1 MPTARRISKMRK
13 TLGRRQSDLTV
24 VCENIQDPHNVSAI
38 LRTCDAVGVQ
48 NVNLLYTD
56 QPFPELGKKS
66 SASAKKWISTQRF
79 SDPHELR
86 RHLSSLGMRIYATHL
101 GKKSESIYNIDWTL
115 PSAIILGNEQ
125 RGISDSILG
134 ICDQRVHIPM
144 FGMIESLNVSV
155 AAAVI
160 LYEAA
165 RQRLWKGLYL
175 TSNLSEEWIDEM
187 LKQWTKK

>member
-1 MPTARRISKMRK
+1 MPTARRISKMK
-13 TLGRRQSDLTV
+13 QVLSCRQMDLTV
-24 VCENIQDPHNVSAI
+24 VCENIRDPHNVSAI

-48 NVNLLYTD
+48 NVSMLYTD

-66 SASAKKWISTQRF
+66 SASAKKWVDTRKF
-79 SDPHELR
+79 SNPLELKKYLKSMGMKIYGTY
-86 RHLSSLGMRIYATHL
+86 LSN
-101 GKKSESIYNIDWTL
+101 KSQSIYDSDWTQ

-125 RGISDSILG
+125 RGVSEKVLD
-134 ICDQRVHIPM
+134 ICDHNVFIPM

-165 RQRLWKGLYL
+165 RQRMQKGHYL
-175 TSNLSEEWIDEM
+175 NSDLSNDWIDKLLE
-187 LKQWTKK
+187 KWTKK

>member
-1 MPTARRISKMRK
+1 MPTARRVAKMK
-13 TLGRRQSDLTV
+13 CVLSCRQLDLMV

-48 NVNLLYTD
+48 SVNLLYTD

-66 SASAKKWISTQRF
+66 SASAKKWVDTQRF
-79 SDPHELR
+79 SDPLKLR
-86 RHLSSLGMRIYATHL
+86 EHLRSAGMKIYGTYL
-101 GKKSESIYNIDWTL
+101 SKESKSVYEIDWTQ

-125 RGISDSILG
+125 RGVSATALE
-134 ICDQRVHIPM
+134 ICDHKIKIPM
-144 FGMIESLNVSV
+144 HGMIESLNVSV

-165 RQRLWKGLYL
+165 RQRLRKGLYANSDL
-175 TSNLSEEWIDEM
+175 TEKWINEM
-187 LKQWTKK
+187 LEKWTKK

>member
-1 MPTARRISKMRK
+1 MRK
-13 TLGRRQSDLTV
+13 TLGRRQLDLTV

-48 NVNLLYTD
+48 NVNLLYVD
-56 QPFPELGKKS
+56 QRFPELGKKS
-66 SASAKKWISTQRF
+66 SASAKKWVSTRRF
-79 SDPHELR
+79 SDPQELK
-86 RHLSSLGMRIYATHL
+86 RHLSSLGMTIYGTYL
-101 GKKSESIYNIDWTL
+101 SKKSQSIYNIDWTL
-115 PSAIILGNEQ
+115 PSAVILGNEQ
-125 RGISDSILG
+125 RGISKTILE

-165 RQRLWKGLYL
+165 RQRLRKGLYL

-187 LKQWTKK
+187 LTQWAKK